1 MSEPAFRQHMVGK
14 QLDFEMGDRLTCKR
28 GTTTVGKVD
37 GENMWIFNN
46 EVHLL
51 AREDE
56 RGVIV
61 IEELSQKDQKYA
73 LLPTQGTIWTATIT
87 TPLSLGPM
95 RHAVV
100 LMREAFQHNFLPA
113 IFVLGH
119 SGMSMNAEAVAS
131 CFDCCPVTIAVG
143 PSGLGKTMSL
153 KTALSMIGIG
163 DTGYL
168 RQFKREAMMSLASQ
182 TTLGCF
188 LDDPLSLE
196 SCKESVIDFY
206 GMGTFFTLSRGFEA
220 ARCGYL
226 MTANNPLQHHTER
239 DLRRI
244 IYIPFAGP
252 KISDCG
258 GHEERVSLKKM
269 RDEHRLSACI
279 KTLVLAGLE
288 FQKSGWREVL
298 CFQEQWAEE
307 LPGVLK
313 DTLLNYGILLWFTL
327 QFSAAFGVTHQETM
341 DFWKENIVPYI
352 VQYMQDPG
360 TQPEEGSSVLDRV
373 RADLVIWIEA
383 NPKEAKLKTRRGQ
396 IQYNKQGNGMP
407 VDSLLVMNDVLKK
420 AGSGISVSNIRGH
433 LKATKEGLSETK
445 VYKVEEHS
453 KRFTVFKLQCFTQ
466 QQQATILNSLGTSP
480 TDAQTDSNEERTEDE
495 THSGSAVLDK
505 EKATKRRQLN
515 DDGGNKKKKKRKK
528 KKTVTVVS

>member
-46 EVHLL
+46 EVHML

-100 LMREAFQHNFLPA
+100 
-113 IFVLGH
+113 V
-119 SGMSMNAEAVAS
+119 
-131 CFDCCPVTIAVG
+131 VG

-226 MTANNPLQHHTER
+226 MTANNPLQHHTESLGICGGCEGFCKMIQDR
-239 DLRRI
+239 FDRRRKGQNTYEDITDGRQYKKIKELREPNNMSLLMNTDGRHDEVLRKHLPFVDLYITETKKSLRCKLDTGAHVNVLPEKDWRRLRGRNTALKPTETRLYGYGNTWLDVLGECSLPCRHRENTRRKKSKMEIMGDLRK
-244 IYIPFAGP
+244 GP
-252 KISDCG
+252 TNLLEEELALQMKLQAQQHSHELAMLKELLGAFTRSQGLHQDQCSGTG
-258 GHEERVSLKKM
+258 GGGGVVPPRT
-269 RDEHRLSACI
+269 RQRRLSCGVRGTPPP
-279 KTLVLAGLE
+279 TLEREQVAASSTAPSQGQLE
-288 FQKSGWREVL
+288 DQG
-298 CFQEQWAEE
+298 E
-307 LPGVLK
+307 LP
-313 DTLLNYGILLWFTL
+313 LL
-327 QFSAAFGVTHQETM
+327 M
-341 DFWKENIVPYI
+341 
-352 VQYMQDPG
+352 
-360 TQPEEGSSVLDRV
+360 
-373 RADLVIWIEA
+373 
-383 NPKEAKLKTRRGQ
+383 
-396 IQYNKQGNGMP
+396 
-407 VDSLLVMNDVLKK
+407 
-420 AGSGISVSNIRGH
+420 
-433 LKATKEGLSETK
+433 
-445 VYKVEEHS
+445 
-453 KRFTVFKLQCFTQ
+453 
-466 QQQATILNSLGTSP
+466 
-480 TDAQTDSNEERTEDE
+480 
-495 THSGSAVLDK
+495 
-505 EKATKRRQLN
+505 
-515 DDGGNKKKKKRKK
+515 
-528 KKTVTVVS
+528 